1 MLFNV
6 SMVKVNSWI
15 VVVDMWVVRI
25 CFNCVK
31 IKMMGMVK
39 IVDRNIFVEG
49 KVLNGIMVRCISE
62 VILNMVS
69 SVILILF
76 IG

>member
-1 MLFNV
+1 M
-6 SMVKVNSWI
+6 
-15 VVVDMWVVRI
+15 RI